1 MAPGRPSSSG
11 GGALASLF
19 LLLVGWLLYLAVVFL
34 PPAAA
39 PWGWLSAALG
49 GAPLPPADNC
59 LALAAPGVLITVVC
73 FYGATYGFLALAA
86 NPHLDA
92 PGALWDGH
100 ALRMPVPAP
109 RCAPAAFR
117 SPPFGDVPPTLVD
130 EAMVLRRRAAEV
142 EAAAGAPVEG
152 PPPQP
157 F

>member
-1 MAPGRPSSSG
+1 MASSG

-19 LLLVGWLLYLAVVFL
+19 LLSLSWLLYLSFVFL
-34 PPAAA
+34 PPAS
-39 PWGWLSAALG
+39 PQWGWLSSALG
-49 GAPLPPADNC
+49 VALPPACNFW
-59 LALAAPGVLITVVC
+59 ALAAPSILITVVC

-86 NPHLDA
+86 NPPLGS

-100 ALRMPVPAP
+100 ALRMPLPAP

-117 SPPFGDVPPTLVD
+117 SPPYGDVPPTLVD
-130 EAMVLRRRAAEV
+130 EAMVLRRGVAEV
-142 EAAAGAPVEG
+142 EAAAGAVVEG